1 MNILLKGNHVLD
13 NFEIMF
19 KVKVYV
25 YIYVII
31 FLLHKKFEI
40 LNWKQQLRE
49 VFIVES
55 FDKTIYNQTRNWNT
69 QLISIC

>member
-31 FLLHKKFEI
+31 FFLHKKFEI
-40 LNWKQQLRE
+40 
-49 VFIVES
+49 
-55 FDKTIYNQTRNWNT
+55 
-69 QLISIC
+69 